1 MNPTKNQ
8 NQKPDQE
15 KKTKRRKKKVKASER
30 GCSIYSEEGVCEK
43 WVRLLRYTFASTLTL
58 VQFCFAGNGKD
69 PLVFFSLCSH
79 KCGIAKGRGSNRSC
93 SYLRHQNCS
102 YSSTEISDLFLTSLH
117 GSVRLP
123 FSFMWMQLLAP
134 SLHHSNCKESE
145 RVVSCHPCTIFP
157 STITLSAS
165 LYGLITGLITQGHSA
180 QRWAKS
186 SLKDQRQREAMVP
199 EKRIESSSIYRSSIL
214 LWVKQ

>member
-1 MNPTKNQ
+1 MGEVT
-8 NQKPDQE
+8 
-15 KKTKRRKKKVKASER
+15 
-30 GCSIYSEEGVCEK
+30 GVHFCK
-43 WVRLLRYTFASTLTL
+43 YAHPLCNIALLGMGRTPWF
-58 VQFCFAGNGKD
+58 
-69 PLVFFSLCSH
+69 FFSLCSH

-102 YSSTEISDLFLTSLH
+102 YSSTDISNLFLTSLH
-117 GSVRLP
+117 GSVRLL
-123 FSFMWMQLLAP
+123 FTFMWMQLLAP
-134 SLHHSNCKESE
+134 LLHHSNCKESE

-165 LYGLITGLITQGHSA
+165 LCGLITQGHSA

-186 SLKDQRQREAMVP
+186 PLKDQRQREAMVP
-199 EKRIESSSIYRSSIL
+199 EKRIESSSTYRSSIL